1 MNKFTTQTSST
12 MQTETAV
19 KRDKAEPRM
28 TTIAFLK
35 QFARSY
41 HYEAHIQPAALGGMI
56 VN

>member
-1 MNKFTTQTSST
+1 MTKFTTQTSST

-41 HYEAHIQPAALGGMI
+41 HYEAHIQPAALSGMI

>member
-1 MNKFTTQTSST
+1 MNKSTTQTSST
-12 MQTETAV
+12 MQTEMTG
-19 KRDKAEPRM
+19 KRGKAEPRM
-28 TTIAFLK
+28 STIAFLR